1 MKRCPE
7 PRCEGWLLHSDWS
20 HCPSCGAAIAARRL
34 RIERPVGSG
43 WLPCPLLQG
52 HSSRL
57 VLDDPAAGTGPEVPD
72 WLEAVA
78 TAEPGVFELRPRVQA
93 GAELVG
99 QIGWQGWQTPVYFA
113 SEFEA
118 RLLISAAPHG
128 SQQLS
133 ARLEVQ
139 RGAAW
144 LEQLPPGWSSR
155 EPLPRLL
162 SASHWQFR
170 SLELMLDWSGQEEIE
185 ARFGLVGPQGLGW
198 QARAR
203 VEVAGQ
209 LIHADWLDW
218 DLRESPVLEVSVQ
231 ARGGRVE
238 LEGVLGLPDWL
249 LPVPSQQWHP
259 GEGGVLQLQPVA
271 GASLPDV
278 CDLDLQLQLADGST
292 SGLRVAARRH
302 PLQPYPGWLLLDF
315 GSRSSVAYL
324 LSEHGRR
331 HLLGEFPSELTYTEQ
346 GPLLEQPAEVGQR
359 VELAKR
365 YLGSPGFTFEI
376 AALGQ
381 RKSPDEVVGDYF
393 QLLFSRLF
401 ELEPLRRHRLERLCL
416 TYPAAFAP
424 RQVQCLRQCIAELSL
439 RLERLADLHIEM
451 LSEPLAATYHFLQQ
465 QRSLP
470 AEVWHLLLYDLGGSS
485 SDVAVVRVDSRQAS
499 QVQVQVEAVGGDRW
513 FGGQD
518 ITRMLA
524 EALPVELRPR
534 AEEIK
539 CSWSGPQ
546 PERLD
551 LRLALD
557 AQVDARLGRSLPRHE
572 VQPTRIVLAGR
583 ASQYPRIAEWLQQ
596 RWPQASLER
605 SSAPKECVAL
615 GAGFHP
621 EVVRHLGPRL
631 VDPQGHCVALGLGSL
646 VNHSTSRFGLRVVQA
661 GEARFRSFLDFGEV
675 LPPQGLLRDVAQLAF
690 LPGPNRLELLENLGW
705 DDRLEGPQGQANP
718 HIGVVRVL
726 QFDIDEQPNPEH
738 TRLRLAITPDYRVR
752 LRLEVAGRCLADL
765 GEVSLTT

>member
-1 MKRCPE
+1 MRRCLE
-7 PRCEGWLLHSDWS
+7 PRCEGWLLPSDWAY
-20 HCPSCGAAIAARRL
+20 CPSCGAAVSARRL

-43 WLPCPLLQG
+43 WKPCPLLQG
-52 HSSRL
+52 QSSRL
-57 VLDDPAAGTGPEVPD
+57 VLEDPAVGPGPEVPD
-72 WLEAVA
+72 WLEALA
-78 TAEPGVFELRPRVQA
+78 TAEPGVWELRPRVPSGPELA
-93 GAELVG
+93 GLIV
-99 QIGWQGWQTPVYFA
+99 WQGLQTPVYFA

-118 RLLISAAPHG
+118 RLLVAAAPLG
-128 SQQLS
+128 SQRVS
-133 ARLEVQ
+133 ARLEIE

-144 LEQLPPGWSSR
+144 LEELPDGWSSP

-162 SASHWQFR
+162 SASHWQYR
-170 SLELMLDWSGQEEIE
+170 SLELMLDWSGQAEVE
-185 ARFGLVGPQGLGW
+185 ARFGLVSAQGLGW

-203 VEVAGQ
+203 VELAGQ
-209 LIHADWLDW
+209 LLHADWLDW
-218 DLRESPVLEVSVQ
+218 DLRESPVLEVMVQ

-238 LEGVLGLPDWL
+238 LEGVSGLPDWL
-249 LPVPSQQWHP
+249 LPLPSQQWLA
-259 GEGGVLQLQPVA
+259 GETGVLCLQPIA
-271 GASLPDV
+271 GAAIPDV
-278 CDLDLQLQLADGST
+278 CDLELQLQLADGST
-292 SGLRVAARRH
+292 SGLRVAVRRH
-302 PLQPYPGWLLLDF
+302 PLEPYPGWLLLDF

-331 HLLGEFPSELTYTEQ
+331 HPLGEFPSELTYTEH
-346 GPLLEQPAEVGQR
+346 GPVLEPPAELGQR

-365 YLGSPGFTFEI
+365 YLGSPGFAFEL
-376 AALGQ
+376 APLGQ

-401 ELEPLRRHRLERLCL
+401 ELEPLRRRRLERLCL

-424 RQVQCLRQCIAELSL
+424 RQVQCLRQRIDELSS
-439 RLERLADLHIEM
+439 RMERLANLHIEM
-451 LSEPLAATYHFLQQ
+451 ISEPLAATYHFLQQ

-470 AEVWHLLLYDLGGSS
+470 AEVWHLLIYDLGGSS

-499 QVQVQVEAVGGDRW
+499 QVEVQVEAVGGDRW

-539 CSWSGPQ
+539 CSWSGPH
-546 PERLD
+546 PERLE
-551 LRLALD
+551 LRPALD

-572 VQPTRIVLAGR
+572 VQPARIVLAGR
-583 ASQYPRIAEWLQQ
+583 ASQYPRIVEWLQQ
-596 RWPQASLER
+596 RWPQARLER

-615 GAGFHP
+615 GASFHP

-631 VDPQGHCVALGLGSL
+631 VDPQGHCLALGLGSL
-646 VNHSTSRFGLRVVQA
+646 VSHSTSRFGLRVVQA

-675 LPPQGLLRDVAQLAF
+675 LPAQGLLREVVQLAF

-726 QFDIDEQPNPEH
+726 EFSIDEQPNPEH

-752 LRLEVAGRCLADL
+752 LRVEVAGRCLADL
-765 GEVSLTT
+765 GEVALTV